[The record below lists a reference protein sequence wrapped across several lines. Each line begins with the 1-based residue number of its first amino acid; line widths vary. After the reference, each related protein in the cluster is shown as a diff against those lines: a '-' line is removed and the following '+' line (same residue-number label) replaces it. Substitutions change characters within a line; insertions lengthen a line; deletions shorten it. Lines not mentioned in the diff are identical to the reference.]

1 LIISLGPD
9 DYLVAG
15 SGLIVT
21 FTSDSPADPIAGIAS
36 IEEGWF
42 VNGHWVA
49 GRRLNGD
56 ESHQGRHLRLV
67 PGQFGIQLVKLYRY
81 H

>member
-1 LIISLGPD
+1 MGPD
-9 DYLVAG
+9 EYLVAG

-21 FTSDSPADPIAGIAS
+21 FASNSTDDPIAGIAS
-36 IEEGWF
+36 IDEGGF
-42 VNGHWVA
+42 ANGRWVA

-56 ESHQGRHLRLV
+56 EDHQGRHLRLV